1 MATVAVTHF
10 GDRLVDAVTRKR
22 SQLVVGLDPVAALL
36 PPAVGGDAE
45 AFCRGV
51 VDAVAELAVA
61 VKPQSAFFEVL
72 GVEGVAA
79 FRRICAYAR
88 EAGLLVIAD
97 VKRGDIASTAAA
109 YAEAFIPLADAVT
122 VNPYLGRDS
131 LEPFVDACRRH
142 GAGLFCLVKTSNP
155 GSRDVQ
161 DVQLADGRLL
171 WQHVA
176 ELVHGLGEDVL
187 GDSGLSSVGAVV
199 GATFPSEVEE
209 ARRLLPRSPFLL
221 PGIGTQGGAPRDV
234 AAAFAAGPA
243 AALVSA
249 SRSVIY
255 ASSGADWREAAAA
268 EAARLAAEAWRA
280 SSA

>member
-1 MATVAVTHF
+1 MATVAVTQF
-10 GDRLVDAVTRKR
+10 GDRLVDAVAHKR

-36 PPAVGGDAE
+36 PAAVGGDAE

-51 VDAVAELAVA
+51 VDAVAEVAVA

-72 GVEGVAA
+72 GAEGVAA

-109 YAEAFIPLADAVT
+109 YADAFIPLADAVT

-161 DVQLADGRLL
+161 DVQLADGCSGSTWRSSST
-171 WQHVA
+171 
-176 ELVHGLGEDVL
+176 
-187 GDSGLSSVGAVV
+187 DSARTCSATRGSRPWVRSWVRRFPPRSRRRGA
-199 GATFPSEVEE
+199 SCH
-209 ARRLLPRSPFLL
+209 ARRFSFR
-221 PGIGTQGGAPRDV
+221 A
-234 AAAFAAGPA
+234 
-243 AALVSA
+243 SA
-249 SRSVIY
+249 R
-255 ASSGADWREAAAA
+255 R
-268 EAARLAAEAWRA
+268 AARRA
-280 SSA
+280 TSRRRSRRDPRRRSSPPRAR